1 MKRLSVCLLTSVLL
15 SVFLAHEP
23 TPLTNTPWLRK
34 IFEEKA
40 LLNAQQKN

>member
-23 TPLTNTPWLRK
+23 TPLTNTPWLGK

>member
-23 TPLTNTPWLRK
+23 TPLTNAPWLGN
-34 IFEEKA
+34 I
-40 LLNAQQKN
+40 L